1 MNKLLILFAF
11 IGLSFSTLH
20 SQLFKEA
27 PNDSIEIET
36 RELEDFD
43 KVIVSRGINVTFTEG
58 LLTKAEIHIQNTT
71 PDNVIIDQKGMTLNI
86 RMRAKSYKD
95 VSVNVFLTVG
105 VNTIREINTGTG
117 GSVFSDILLKGDQ
130 LKLEAGGDGSM
141 ELKVEMNKIVAN
153 TSSSLIKLTG
163 TTNYLDLNA
172 SAGGR
177 FEGSQLKATEVN
189 VSAILGSNV
198 QVFATEKLV
207 AKAATGANIG
217 YTGDPEKVEVRASLG
232 GKVEKLK

>member
-1 MNKLLILFAF
+1 MNKTLILLAF
-11 IGLSFSTLH
+11 IGLSFSNLH

-27 PNDSIEIET
+27 ADETIEIET
-36 RELEDFD
+36 RELKDFD
-43 KVIVSRGINVTFTEG
+43 KIIVSRGINVTLSEG

-71 PDNVIIDQKGMTLNI
+71 PDNVIITQKGMTLNI
-86 RMRAKSYKD
+86 RMKTKSYKD

-141 ELKVEMNKIVAN
+141 ELKVEMNKVVAN

-163 TTNYLDLNA
+163 STNYLDLNV

-177 FEGSQLKATEVN
+177 FEGSQLEATEVN
-189 VSAILGSNV
+189 ASANMGSNV
-198 QVFATEKLV
+198 QVWATEKLV
-207 AKAATGANIG
+207 AKAATGAKIE
-217 YTGDPEKVEVRASLG
+217 YSGDPEKVEVRTSLA
-232 GKVEKLK
+232 GKVEQMK